1 MNNYNFKISHVKKL
15 QNGIDL
21 CSWTLKLVKEQ
32 AVLYAENVIG
42 NLYCLLFLSIFNIK
56 NKIQKS

>member
-1 MNNYNFKISHVKKL
+1 MNNYNFKISHIKKL

-21 CSWTLKLVKEQ
+21 CSWTLKQLKEQ
-32 AVLYAENVIG
+32 VVLYAGHVIG

-56 NKIQKS
+56 K

>member
-1 MNNYNFKISHVKKL
+1 MNNYNFKISHIKKL

-21 CSWTLKLVKEQ
+21 CSWILKLVKEQ

-42 NLYCLLFLSIFNIK
+42 NLYCLLFLSIFYT
-56 NKIQKS
+56 NK